1 MIVIVRMRMRKSRDG
16 DGGEEGKLLGGRGE
30 KVRGAGWGWVLG
42 LAGLA
47 GLAGYRSLGVRD

>member
-30 KVRGAGWGWVLG
+30 KVRGAGWVLG

>member
-1 MIVIVRMRMRKSRDG
+1 VIVMVMRRKSRDE
-16 DGGEEGKLLGGRGE
+16 GGERQVLGGRGE